1 MSNRQE
7 LAKSS
12 TDAVLKFL
20 SKGGQIEIV
29 KSKKGP
35 KQVTACHGS
44 TKHCGRTN
52 KFGVRI

>member
-29 KSKKGP
+29 KSKKG
-35 KQVTACHGS
+35 G
-44 TKHCGRTN
+44 
-52 KFGVRI
+52 I